1 MGLRRF
7 DPDGRGA
14 SVRHRDGE
22 KPQGGQEPT
31 QTMERK
37 PSNWR
42 TRSKRLRRRT
52 MCVSQTTAR
61 HDLGI
66 GLFIN
71 RYAFGVAISRG
82 INTFAPLSKIA

>member
-1 MGLRRF
+1 
-7 DPDGRGA
+7 
-14 SVRHRDGE
+14 VRHRDGE

-71 RYAFGVAISRG
+71 RYAFGVAISHG